1 MAVVVQKLKKE
12 YNGSLEVAIQYVTII
27 SAFNSLHLTKRE
39 IQLLAFTALKGNI
52 SSGGKKD
59 EFISIFGSSIATI
72 GNIIHKLGK
81 KKLLQHI
88 EGKTKIHPSLQ
99 LDFSKDIILQL
110 HIHAKG

>member
-99 LDFSKDIILQL
+99 LDFSKI
-110 HIHAKG
+110 